1 MKLLKTLE
9 DNFGFYDS
17 YSNNSVLS
25 GFVVRDSITRERE
38 DFEGDIEGMVGA
50 IAQHVLAN
58 LAAQHN
64 GQSNKNK
71 WTLQMDDGEVSPTA
85 VSSSKL
91 SPRLRDTILHRTLFK
106 R

>member
-1 MKLLKTLE
+1 MRLLKTLE
-9 DNFGFYDS
+9 DKVGFDDS

-58 LAAQHN
+58 LAAQHS
-64 GQSNKNK
+64 GQGSKNK
-71 WTLQMDDGEVSPTA
+71 WTLQMDDGEVSS
-85 VSSSKL
+85 V
-91 SPRLRDTILHRTLFK
+91 RLK
-106 R
+106 VVA

>member
-1 MKLLKTLE
+1 MAF
-9 DNFGFYDS
+9 DIS

-64 GQSNKNK
+64 GNHGNKNK
-71 WTLQMDDGEVSPTA
+71 WTLQMDDGEVSS
-85 VSSSKL
+85 V
-91 SPRLRDTILHRTLFK
+91 RLK
-106 R
+106 VVA